1 MMKQSEI
8 LLSSRKISTVLAL
21 STILGASLFANDNL
35 VLEFEKKRV
44 SQNPNIKVKDIKINT
59 KKELAIAGWT
69 GYILDIDAVVQG
81 KEIKAK
87 DIVLCGNM
95 FANSVLLS
103 KTIKT
108 LSKNYNVILPKE
120 YPLDY

>member
-44 SQNPNIKVKDIKINT
+44 SQNPNIKVKDIKIST
-59 KKELAIAGWT
+59 KKELTIPGWT

-81 KEIKAK
+81 KDIKAK
-87 DIVLCGNM
+87 DILFLPPKN
-95 FANSVLLS
+95 NLS
-103 KTIKT
+103 
-108 LSKNYNVILPKE
+108 
-120 YPLDY
+120 